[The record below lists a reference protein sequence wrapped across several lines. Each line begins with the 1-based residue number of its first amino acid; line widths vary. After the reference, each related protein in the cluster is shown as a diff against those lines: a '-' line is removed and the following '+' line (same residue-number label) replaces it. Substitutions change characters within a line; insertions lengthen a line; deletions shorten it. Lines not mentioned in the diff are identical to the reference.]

1 MTRRTARLSTAC
13 TALCCLGLLLA
24 GCPQKVTVVGVV
36 LPTSGEN
43 STYGEAIRKGIELAY
58 GEIQADPESGVS
70 LELSIVD
77 TESDAQKA
85 TQLLEQQ
92 YSEGALIAIGGATSV
107 EAKEMVRAAD
117 QADRVLLS
125 PSASSPE
132 LTGISR
138 NFYRIFPS
146 DFAAATKMAQFASQD
161 LEATRVVVVTEVQSY
176 AKGIHGVFQP
186 AFEGYGGEV
195 SEVIEVPPGTSDL
208 GGLMDRVMTLRPDA
222 VYLAGFEQGIG
233 SMIQELRRLKYPGKI
248 LTTSAFAL
256 PSAIARVGQDA
267 EGVILTQSVF
277 ELDSEHAHVRK
288 FVEGYEAKYGEP
300 PDIYAAH
307 GYDAM
312 KIVAAALAGRP
323 ALAGE
328 VVKGLRDVKD
338 FPGVTG
344 SINFD
349 EKGDVQK
356 FPRLYV
362 IGKDLTLYDLN
373 ERVRKQQ
380 DELRRR
386 REELRK
392 KLEKIQQQAAEM
404 KN

>member
-1 MTRRTARLSTAC
+1 MTLKPARMFTATV
-13 TALCCLGLLLA
+13 LCCLGLLFV
-24 GCPQKVTVVGVV
+24 GCPQKAIRVGVV
-36 LPTSGEN
+36 LPLSGEN
-43 STYGEAIRKGIELAY
+43 STYGEAIRKGVELAFA
-58 GEIQADPESGVS
+58 EIQADPDAGVL
-70 LELSIVD
+70 LELAIED
-77 TESDAQKA
+77 TGSNAQKA
-85 TQLLEQQ
+85 AELLEQQ
-92 YSEGALIAIGGATSV
+92 YDQGALVAVGGATSV
-107 EAKEMVRAAD
+107 EAKEMVTAAD
-117 QADRVLLS
+117 EAERVLLS
-125 PSASSPE
+125 PSASSPG

-161 LEATRVVVVTEVQSY
+161 LEAEKVVIITEVQSY

-186 AFEGYGGEV
+186 AFEGFGGEV
-195 SEVIEVPPGTSDL
+195 AEVIEVPPGTSDL
-208 GGLMDRVMTLRPDA
+208 GGLMDRVMTLKPDA

-233 SMIQELRRLKYPGKI
+233 LMIQELRRLSYKGKI

-256 PSAIARVGQDA
+256 PSAIARVGDDA
-267 EGVILTQSVF
+267 AGVILTQSVF
-277 ELDSEHAHVRK
+277 EPDSEHAHVK
-288 FVEGYEAKYGEP
+288 NFVEGYEAKYGEK

-362 IGKDLTLYDLN
+362 IGDDLLLYDLN
-373 ERVRKQQ
+373 QRVRKQQ
-380 DELRRR
+380 DEIRRR
-386 REELRK
+386 REELMK
-392 KLEKIQQQAAEM
+392 KLEKIQKQAKEM

>member
-1 MTRRTARLSTAC
+1 MTRRTARFFTAT
-13 TALCCLGLLLA
+13 TALFCLGLLLTSCSEKA
-24 GCPQKVTVVGVV
+24 IQVGVV
-36 LPTSGEN
+36 LPLSGEN
-43 STYGEAIRKGIELAY
+43 SSYGEAIRKGVELAY
-58 GEIQADPESGVS
+58 GEIQADPDAGVS

-77 TESDAQKA
+77 TESDPQKA
-85 TQLLEQQ
+85 TQLLDQQ
-92 YSEGALIAIGGATSV
+92 YSDGALVAVSGATSV
-107 EAKEMVRAAD
+107 EAKEMVTAAD

-161 LEATRVVVVTEVQSY
+161 LEATKVVIVTEVQSY

-195 SEVIEVPPGTSDL
+195 LEVIEVPPGTSDL
-208 GGLMDRVMTLRPDA
+208 GGLMDRVLTLKPEA

-233 SMIQELRRLKYPGKI
+233 SMIQELRRLNYEGKI

-256 PSAIARVGQDA
+256 PSAIARVGDDA
-267 EGVILTQSVF
+267 TGVILTQSVF
-277 ELDSEHAHVRK
+277 ELDSEHAHVK
-288 FVEGYEAKYGEP
+288 HFVEGYEAKYGEK

-323 ALAGE
+323 ALPGE

-362 IGKDLTLYDLN
+362 IGDDLLLYDLN
-373 ERVRKQQ
+373 QRVRKQQ
-380 DELRRR
+380 DEIRKR
-386 REELRK
+386 REELMK
-392 KLEKIQQQAAEM
+392 KLEKIQKQAKEM

>member
-1 MTRRTARLSTAC
+1 MTRRTARLSTAT
-13 TALCCLGLLLA
+13 TALFCFGLLLT
-24 GCPQKVTVVGVV
+24 GCPKKATRVGVV
-36 LPTSGEN
+36 LPLSGE
-43 STYGEAIRKGIELAY
+43 SSSYGEAIRKGIELAY
-58 GEIQADPESGVS
+58 SEIQADPEAGVS
-70 LELSIVD
+70 LELAIVD
-77 TESDAQKA
+77 TESDPQKA
-85 TQLLEQQ
+85 AQLLDQQ
-92 YSEGALIAIGGATSV
+92 YSQGALVAVGGATSV
-107 EAKEMVRAAD
+107 EAKEMVTAAD
-117 QADRVLLS
+117 EADRVLLS

-161 LEATRVVVVTEVQSY
+161 LEAKKVVVVTEAQSY

-195 SEVIEVPPGTSDL
+195 AEVIEVPPGTSDL
-208 GGLMDRVMTLRPDA
+208 GGLMDRVMTLKPDA

-233 SMIQELRRLKYPGKI
+233 SMIQELRRLSYKGKI

-277 ELDSEHAHVRK
+277 ELDSEHAHVKK
-288 FVEGYEAKYGEP
+288 FVEGYEAKYGEK

-312 KIVAAALAGRP
+312 KIVGAALKDRP

-373 ERVRKQQ
+373 QRVRKQQ
-380 DELRRR
+380 DELRKR
-386 REELRK
+386 REALMK
-392 KLEKIQQQAAEM
+392 KLEKIQKQAAEM
-404 KN
+404 N

>member
-1 MTRRTARLSTAC
+1 MTRRTARFSTAIM
-13 TALCCLGLLLA
+13 ALCCLGLLLA
-24 GCPQKVTVVGVV
+24 GCPQKAIQVGVV

-58 GEIQADPESGVS
+58 GEIQSDPDAGVAI
-70 LELSIVD
+70 ELAIVD
-77 TESDAQKA
+77 TESNAQKA
-85 TQLLEQQ
+85 TELLDQQ
-92 YSEGALIAIGGATSV
+92 FSAGALVAIGGATSV
-107 EAKEMVRAAD
+107 EAKEMVTAAD
-117 QADRVLLS
+117 EADRVLLS

-146 DFAAATKMAQFASQD
+146 DFAAATKMAQYASQG
-161 LEATRVVVVTEVQSY
+161 LKAKTVVVVTEAQSY

-195 SEVIEVPPGTSDL
+195 AEVIEVPPGTSDL
-208 GGLMDRVMTLRPDA
+208 GGLMDRVITLEPDA

-233 SMIQELRRLKYPGKI
+233 SMIQELRRLKYSKNI

-256 PSAIARVGQDA
+256 PSSIARVGDDA
-267 EGVILTQSVF
+267 VGVILTQSVF
-277 ELDSEHAHVRK
+277 ELDSEHAHVKK
-288 FVEGYEAKYGEP
+288 FVEGYQAKYGEP

-312 KIVAAALAGRP
+312 KIVAAALKGRS
-323 ALAGE
+323 ALPGE
-328 VVKGLRDVKD
+328 VVKGLRDIKD

-380 DELRRR
+380 EEFKKRRDELQ
-386 REELRK
+386 K
-392 KLEKIQQQAAEM
+392 KLEQIRKQAAEM